1 MRHNERKGWRTYVS
15 YTQGDANDLLNIK
28 SSPLCVCLCLLNV
41 PDIWQS
47 GSMEDES
54 HSKPSTSTS
63 ASLHRHMDSHHI
75 QVNTEEHA
83 FKAGAL
89 CFVALSIILY
99 NPGLHTH
106 TQTLTHTDVWTTTA
120 ASDLDSFSICWHFD
134 WIGKWAPLKNT
145 YHPWHASFLSLEA
158 GVGLQDWV

>member
-1 MRHNERKGWRTYVS
+1 MRHNERKGRRTYVS

-28 SSPLCVCLCLLNV
+28 SSPLCVCLCSLNV
-41 PDIWQS
+41 PDIWRS

-75 QVNTEEHA
+75 QVNTEEQTLGSLMWMTVRC
-83 FKAGAL
+83 FTPIKAGAL

-99 NPGLHTH
+99 NPGQHTPSH
-106 TQTLTHTDVWTTTA
+106 TLMYEQQPQRQT
-120 ASDLDSFSICWHFD
+120 
-134 WIGKWAPLKNT
+134 WIRFRFVDILIG
-145 YHPWHASFLSLEA
+145 LES
-158 GVGLQDWV
+158 GLL